1 MELFRGYVPTRNKQ
15 CLEKFKGVEKLK
27 TRSEVQDLDEYAG
40 ILGEETILIDVDDAE
55 TSELL
60 FRMVQDLELKCRVY
74 ATTRGKHFLFKNC
87 GVKKSW
93 TKCTLA
99 VGITTDGKVGANNSY
114 EILKSGGVERPIL
127 YDFPEGEIQELP
139 KWLTPVKS
147 NYDFPNL
154 GEGDGRNQT
163 LFNYILTLQ
172 SDDFTK
178 EEARECIRLINRY
191 VLKKPL
197 SDKELDVIL
206 RDDAF
211 KKTSFFRDKTFL
223 FDKFA
228 TYLKNNNHIV
238 KINNQLHIYKDGIYV
253 SGAGEIEG
261 AMIKLI
267 SNLKRAWR
275 SEVLSYLEIMIEEN
289 TKATNPNIIAFSNG
303 LYNIRDGSFKE
314 FTPDVVITNKIPW
327 PYNPAAHDDL
337 LDHTLNR
344 LACDDPE
351 VRALLEEM
359 VGFSPQAKRVHLP
372 EVVGKGYGT
381 FWNFKGRYR
390 VCKGSRAS
398 KKSKTTALNIIKRM
412 MQYPEANT
420 LVVRK
425 VFRTLKDSCFTE
437 LKWAINRLG
446 VSAYWEI
453 KESPLE
459 MTYLPTGQKIYF
471 RGLDDPLKVTSI
483 TVEIGYLCWC
493 WIEEAYE
500 IMNEADFDMLDE
512 SIRGAIPEET
522 GLFKQITLTFNP
534 WNEKHW
540 IRKRFFGEIT
550 GKDAQGNPTYKFHD
564 SWISPDGQIYAT
576 TTNYLCNEWLDTAD
590 LKVFNTMKEN
600 NPRRY
605 KVAGLGGWGI
615 VDGLIFDNWREEA
628 FDYLAIS
635 KKPDVKSAFGLD
647 FGYTNDPTALFCGLV
662 SEKERT
668 IWVFDELYEKAL
680 TNRAICDRITGM
692 GYGKERIKAD
702 CAEPKSIDELRDA
715 GLHRIRAARKG
726 KDSVN
731 NGIQYIQ
738 GYTIIVHPRCVN
750 FITEISNYTWAEDKF
765 GAKINVPIDDFNHL
779 MDAMRY
785 GLEDMLVGPAFS
797 FD

>member
-359 VGFSPQAKRVHLP
+359 VGYCMYRRNELGKAFILIGDKSNGKSTFLHVVKNLLGDQNIASLDLKELGDRFKTAELFGKLANIGDDIGSDYVANVATFRKLVTGERVSAERKGQDPFEFDSFAKLLFS
-372 EVVGKGYGT
+372 
-381 FWNFKGRYR
+381 
-390 VCKGSRAS
+390 
-398 KKSKTTALNIIKRM
+398 
-412 MQYPEANT
+412 AN
-420 LVVRK
+420 
-425 VFRTLKDSCFTE
+425 
-437 LKWAINRLG
+437 AIPRLG
-446 VSAYWEI
+446 RS
-453 KESPLE
+453 KESFSIMRRLVIVPFDAKF
-459 MTYLPTGQKIYF
+459 TS
-471 RGLDDPLKVTSI
+471 DDP
-483 TVEIGYLCWC
+483 
-493 WIEEAYE
+493 
-500 IMNEADFDMLDE
+500 D
-512 SIRGAIPEET
+512 
-522 GLFKQITLTFNP
+522 FNP
-534 WNEKHW
+534 N
-540 IRKRFFGEIT
+540 IRY
-550 GKDAQGNPTYKFHD
+550 DLQD
-564 SWISPDGQIYAT
+564 Q
-576 TTNYLCNEWLDTAD
+576 TAMEYMIQ
-590 LKVFNTMKEN
+590 L
-600 NPRRY
+600 
-605 KVAGLGGWGI
+605 GLGGLKR
-615 VDGLIFDNWREEA
+615 VLKNKDFTK
-628 FDYLAIS
+628 S
-635 KKPDVKSAFGLD
+635 KDV
-647 FGYTNDPTALFCGLV
+647 
-662 SEKERT
+662 ERT
-668 IWVFDELYEKAL
+668 IEEYRIESNPLLSFLDEAGADAVVNEPVKAVYFKYREFCITNQFEPLNRIEFSRQVTKAL
-680 TNRAICDRITGM
+680 NFATKDKRI
-692 GYGKERIKAD
+692 
-702 CAEPKSIDELRDA
+702 
-715 GLHRIRAARKG
+715 
-726 KDSVN
+726 N
-731 NGIQYIQ
+731 
-738 GYTIIVHPRCVN
+738 
-750 FITEISNYTWAEDKF
+750 
-765 GAKINVPIDDFNHL
+765 GAKEKIFVEKVP
-779 MDAMRY
+779 DA
-785 GLEDMLVGPAFS
+785 
-797 FD
+797 